1 MRKTPWAASL
11 GVAAMLAWFGC
22 DNPFTTPGSADAS
35 AGSLCVDTSL
45 ARCHRPSDSTDTAV
59 SVRPADSS
67 HAGDSV
73 ATPVLDSTTTPVGLD
88 SGFVAGGG
96 IRAVPVFDKARVPL
110 ANPVWFGALPG
121 RKEAY
126 IALEQYTGTVV
137 LITRTDTGWGRSEF
151 FKVAVRADGEMG
163 LLGIAF
169 HPRFAENRKYYLHYV
184 PQGGD
189 LATVIEEREAD
200 ATLLKD
206 SGKPGRLVIRI
217 VQPPHP
223 NHKSAL
229 PIFGPKDGY
238 LYVPV
243 ADGGNT
249 NAAQDRSQLLG
260 KILRLDVDVPDSFRV
275 PADNPFVGRQGIR
288 PEIWALG
295 VRNPWRWSFDA
306 ATGEMWIGDVGE
318 DVREEIDV
326 AHAGDNL
333 GWGWME
339 GNSCHQTDSCHAAF
353 QPPLIDFTRDQ
364 LTVII
369 GGYVY
374 RGDPASPWYGAYFF
388 ADHASHS
395 LWSLRRGPDGKSA
408 DTKKLLTLPA
418 SPSSFG
424 TDGAGN
430 LYVAGYAS
438 GVIYR
443 LEADSGSAPGR
454 GRL

>member
-1 MRKTPWAASL
+1 MRKILWAAAACL
-11 GVAAMLAWFGC
+11 VAMVCGSGC
-22 DNPFTTPGSADAS
+22 DNPFTTPGNGGSRT
-35 AGSLCVDTSL
+35 GSLPADTGSGGHPPGDTGASGHPPADTS
-45 ARCHRPSDSTDTAV
+45 T
-59 SVRPADSS
+59 PA
-67 HAGDSV
+67 
-73 ATPVLDSTTTPVGLD
+73 GLD
-88 SGFVAGGG
+88 SGFIRGGG
-96 IRAVPVFDKARVPL
+96 IRAVPVFDKAKIPL

-121 RKEAY
+121 RADAY

-137 LITRTDTGWGRSEF
+137 LITRSDSGWSRSEF
-151 FKVAVRADGEMG
+151 FKLAVRGDGEMG

-184 PQGGD
+184 PPSGE

-200 ATLLKD
+200 ASLLKD
-206 SGKPGRLVIRI
+206 SGKPGRLVIKL

-229 PIFGPKDGY
+229 PVFGPKDGFLY
-238 LYVPV
+238 L
-243 ADGGNT
+243 ATGDGANT
-249 NAAQDRSQLLG
+249 NAGQDRAQLLG
-260 KILRLDVDVPDSFRV
+260 KVLRLDVDAPDSFRV
-275 PADNPFVGRQGIR
+275 PADNPFVGRAGIR
-288 PEIWALG
+288 PEIWAVG

-306 ATGEMWIGDVGE
+306 LTGEMWIGDVGE

-339 GNSCHQTDSCHAAF
+339 GNSCHQSDSCHAAF

-364 LTVII
+364 LTVVI

-374 RGDPASPWYGAYFF
+374 RGDAASPWYGAYFF
-388 ADHASHS
+388 ADHASHA
-395 LWSLRRGPDGKSA
+395 LWSLRRGADGKPA
-408 DTKKLLTLPA
+408 DTQKLLTLPA

-430 LYVAGYAS
+430 LYVVGYS
-438 GVIYR
+438 NGVIYR